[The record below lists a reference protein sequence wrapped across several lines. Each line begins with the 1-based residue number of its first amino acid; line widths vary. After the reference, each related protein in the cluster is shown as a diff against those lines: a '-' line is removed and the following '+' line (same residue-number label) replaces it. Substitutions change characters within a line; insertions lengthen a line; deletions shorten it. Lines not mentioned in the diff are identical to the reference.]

1 MFSLSNTLNSK
12 DQATVDKAV
21 SILEKR
27 AEKSG
32 MSMENSDI
40 ARKYFQLKLASLKRE
55 HMAVAYLDEG
65 LRLIRCDIEFAG
77 SINEVPIK
85 PIEIVRKALTLSA
98 TNVIL
103 SHNHPSGKLGASEGD
118 IHATREIQKVL
129 VPFEINVCDHII
141 VAEGGTFSFM
151 DANLL

>member
-1 MFSLSNTLNSK
+1 MFSHSNTLTRK

-21 SILEKR
+21 AILEKR

-55 HMAVAYLDEG
+55 HMAVAYLDTG

-85 PIEIVRKALTLSA
+85 PIEIARKALTLSA

-103 SHNHPSGKLGASEGD
+103 SHNHPSGNLGASEGD
-118 IHATREIQKVL
+118 IHSTREIQKVL

-141 VAEGGTFSFM
+141 VTEGGTFSFM